1 MENASVVIIGGG
13 LIGASVAYQLARQ
26 GEQDIILLERLDL
39 ASAAS
44 CQAAGLMFQ
53 ISSKPAID
61 ELTRTTFKTIN
72 TLEEQLGESL
82 DFKRVGTLRL
92 AETEKNCT
100 ALNAVFSRAEREG
113 IRAEI
118 VDEKWRADFLPWLVA
133 GPDTLSVF
141 FADEGYID
149 PYRLTT
155 AYVRAAKQLGVKVKF
170 QQVTSKTRIP
180 MVAAGTIDIAAA
192 SMTHKQMR
200 DETIDFTISY
210 FFDGQSMLVRNDE
223 KKTSYKDFAGVRVGA
238 IQGATSGENFK
249 KVQPNAKVVYYQE
262 YPQAIMALKTK
273 KIDAVTTDLVW
284 CTSQA
289 KDSNGSLKVIGGTLS
304 DEPYGMGVPENE
316 SNFRDAINMAIQSA
330 VKDGFYSKT
339 YKKWFGEMPEVLPEV
354 WP

>member
-1 MENASVVIIGGG
+1 MTRKLLV
-13 LIGASVAYQLARQ
+13 
-26 GEQDIILLERLDL
+26 ILLTLTMVVGSAFADKL
-39 ASAAS
+39 ADVKGKGLLT
-44 CQAAGLMFQ
+44 AGV
-53 ISSKPAID
+53 KY
-61 ELTRTTFKTIN
+61 
-72 TLEEQLGESL
+72 
-82 DFKRVGTLRL
+82 DFKPFGFVNDAGKVVGFDIDI
-92 AETEKNCT
+92 
-100 ALNAVFSRAEREG
+100 LN
-113 IRAEI
+113 
-118 VDEKWRADFLPWLVA
+118 
-133 GPDTLSVF
+133 
-141 FADEGYID
+141 
-149 PYRLTT
+149 
-155 AYVRAAKQLGVKVKF
+155 YVAKQLGVKVKF

-210 FFDGQSMLVRNDE
+210 FFDGQSMLVRSDE
-223 KKTSYKDFAGVRVGA
+223 KKTSYKDFSGVRVGA